1 MQIDQLKPIIEAAL
15 LASTQPMTVHQ
26 LGDLF
31 NEDEEVGPQQ
41 IAQSPAS
48 DSSACAICCGPG
60 TARGAASN

>member
-41 IAQSPAS
+41 IAQALESLGGPAATRVRCS
-48 DSSACAICCGPG
+48 KPWP
-60 TARGAASN
+60 